1 MEDMNVTIETVKD
14 EETGMLVTTIT
25 EPPIEALEVDQTE
38 VIPNEE
44 STEDSDGK
52 LGLAVLALGGAAIAG
67 LTAVTVKKIKGKRA
81 AKKAE
86 ENPDEDPKPEKP
98 KKHKKQKV
106 ERGRKLSAAE
116 RLFGH
121 ELHKVE
127 PKDEDAEPAEEDEA

>member
-1 MEDMNVTIETVKD
+1 MENEVIIETVQNED
-14 EETGMLVTTIT
+14 GTQTTTIT
-25 EPPIEALEVDQTE
+25 EPIETSEVNQTD

-67 LTAVTVKKIKGKRA
+67 VTAVVIKKIKNGRA

-98 KKHKKQKV
+98 KKGKRVQQMTK
-106 ERGRKLSAAE
+106 GRKLTIAE
-116 RLFGH
+116 RIKGC
-121 ELHKVE
+121 ELTPVE
-127 PKDEDAEPAEEDEA
+127 PEEKIAEPAEEDEA